1 MPQLLVEK
9 DGYVTTLTM
18 NRPKRYNALTF
29 TMFSLMAD
37 AWQEASDDPQCR
49 VIILT
54 GAEGNFCSGM
64 DLKALAGNVDEEDPI
79 DTSQRLKEDSDFI
92 FRAILKTFRPTK
104 PVIAAVEGV
113 AIAGG
118 TEILQGTDIR
128 VAGES
133 ARFGVSEARWSLYPS
148 GGSAVRLAR
157 QIPYTEAADILLTGK
172 HILAAEAKQ
181 LGLIGHVVP
190 DGQALTKARE
200 IAEVI
205 AANGPLAVAAILK
218 VLHDTPGMTEAEAFA
233 YEAPFAAEVQ
243 RSDDAKEGPRAFAE
257 KRPANFTGR

>member
-9 DGYVTTLTM
+9 DGFVTTLTM

-37 AWQEASDDPQCR
+37 AWKEASDDPDCR

-64 DLKALAGNVDEEDPI
+64 DLKALAGQADEDDPI
-79 DTSQRLKEDSDFI
+79 DTSERLKNDTDFI
-92 FRAILKTFRPTK
+92 FRAILKTYRPTK

-172 HILAAEAKQ
+172 HILAHEAKQ

-218 VLHDTPGMTEAEAFA
+218 TLHETQGMTEPEAFA
-233 YEAPFAAEVQ
+233 HEGTYMNEVG
-243 RSDDAKEGPRAFAE
+243 RSNDAKEGPRAFAE
-257 KRPANFTGR
+257 KRPANFTGT